1 MFYLV
6 QFPLCLFLHPSD
18 VIHGQVHPAVQP
30 AEQLPVKISKE
41 PLFLLLEDKEQGR
54 AKSG

>member
-6 QFPLCLFLHPSD
+6 QFPLRLLLHPAN
-18 VIHGQVHPAVQP
+18 VVHGQVHPAVQP

-41 PLFLLLEDKEQGR
+41 PLLLLLRQREK
-54 AKSG
+54 